1 MDKRFQIVTD
11 SSCDLPQ
18 AMADELDLAVLPLH
32 VHIGEETYANYLD
45 GREIGFHDFFN
56 RIASGEKAT
65 TSAVNVEEFKVVME
79 QKLQEGLDILF
90 IGFSSGLS
98 TTYQSG
104 VIAASELREKYP
116 ERKIMTIDSLCASL
130 GQGLFVHYAVKKQRE
145 GASME
150 ELSAYLEALRPH
162 LCHWFTVDDLM
173 YLKRGGRISAS
184 TALLGTALQIKPV
197 MHTDNDGKLANVS
210 KARGR
215 KASIRAL
222 VDRMEQTA
230 IDPASQTVFI
240 CHGDCIEDAEYA
252 KKLIQE
258 RFGIQDIVINFTGP
272 VIGSHSGPGT
282 LAIFFVG
289 TER

>member
-104 VIAASELREKYP
+104 AIACQELQEKYP
-116 ERKIMTIDSLCASL
+116 ERRLIAIDSLCASI
-130 GQGLFVHYAVKKQRE
+130 GEGLLVYLAAKKQQS
-145 GASME
+145 GASMDE
-150 ELSAYLEALRPH
+150 VADFVRETIPH
-162 LCHWFTVDDLM
+162 LCHWFTVNDLM
-173 YLKRGGRISAS
+173 FLKRGGRVDAA
-184 TALLGTALQIKPV
+184 TALVGSALGIKPV
-197 MHTDNDGKLANVS
+197 LHVDNEGHLINVS

-215 KASIRAL
+215 KNSILAL
-222 VDRMEQTA
+222 VDRMEKSA
-230 IDPASQTVFI
+230 IEPEKQTVYI
-240 CHGDCIEDAEYA
+240 SHGDCLADAEFLA
-252 KKLIQE
+252 QE
-258 RFGIQDIVINFTGP
+258 VRRRLQVPRIEINYVGP
-272 VIGSHSGPGT
+272 VIGAHSGPGT
-282 LAIFFVG
+282 LALFFLG
-289 TER
+289 TAR